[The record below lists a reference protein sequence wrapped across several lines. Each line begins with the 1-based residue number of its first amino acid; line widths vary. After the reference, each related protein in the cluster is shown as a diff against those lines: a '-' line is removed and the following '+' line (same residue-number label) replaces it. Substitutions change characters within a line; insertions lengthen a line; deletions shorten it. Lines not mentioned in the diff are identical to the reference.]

1 MLVLAPIVSTQERLG
16 ELEPFPNRL
25 KARGSQDKGGGF
37 RRQFADSS
45 RVKKKTM
52 HKFERQYRVDRRG
65 VIPVAFD
72 VATYNSL
79 ELFPLQVRPRE
90 RPRIKQRFP
99 DVAGEGVPIPDP
111 EMGVLVSAQE
121 EAFQVKLRKKVIDP
135 SYPRAHAV
143 VELIFRPERDR
154 RDYQD
159 GDQAPRADWRR
170 RQFASGRRP
179 RNAVRK
185 RPRRW
190 P

>member
-1 MLVLAPIVSTQERLG
+1 MSIAELG
-16 ELEPFPNRL
+16 RATSFSNRWVEIEPFPNRL

-99 DVAGEGVPIPDP
+99 DVAGEGVPIPHSD
-111 EMGVLVSAQE
+111 MIVLVPAEE
-121 EAFQVKLRKKVIDP
+121 EAFE
-135 SYPRAHAV
+135 A
-143 VELIFRPERDR
+143 
-154 RDYQD
+154 
-159 GDQAPRADWRR
+159 
-170 RQFASGRRP
+170 
-179 RNAVRK
+179 K
-185 RPRRW
+185 R
-190 P
+190 